1 MVISGS
7 FYHAHHTR
15 HGRTDLSSIF
25 GVETR
30 PEADARR
37 MHQNEAKRGEKDH
50 GAHNSARCTG
60 RHRLEQSVSMSSKQ
74 QFATYVMKAD
84 YTIL

>member
-7 FYHAHHTR
+7 FYHAHYTR
-15 HGRTDLSSIF
+15 NGRTDLSSIR

-60 RHRLEQSVSMSSKQ
+60 RHRLEQSVSMSSK
-74 QFATYVMKAD
+74 
-84 YTIL
+84 

>member
-15 HGRTDLSSIF
+15 HGRTDLSSIL

-60 RHRLEQSVSMSSKQ
+60 RHRLEQMRASCAQRLAQKGTSSGQ
-74 QFATYVMKAD
+74 S
-84 YTIL
+84 